1 MATLFA
7 SIYSAPGYGNC
18 RAVDNRNNERV
29 IVIHSSDTDDAVS
42 SHFLEAL
49 KSGRRHQMKHERNRK
64 TVYQCKSVKEDD
76 DNDVNDG
83 KTMTST
89 TGRR

>member
-1 MATLFA
+1 M
-7 SIYSAPGYGNC
+7 
-18 RAVDNRNNERV
+18 

-42 SHFLEAL
+42 SHFLEHL
-49 KSGRRHQMKHERNRK
+49 KRGRMHQMKHKRNRNFK

-83 KTMTST
+83 KTMTSMT
-89 TGRR
+89 GRQEDNDVNDGKTMTSMTGRR